1 MSKELEALKNYVWL
15 FEKLAY
21 WSGHD
26 LSELEY
32 EYDYK
37 KDENILHEAL
47 TPPTAK
53 EVCEA
58 LSKLIGNAYYEN
70 KIFYENELKI
80 EEICYLARDM
90 GKNIDII
97 VFNNYSLPPHIITM
111 IGRFYEGLENE

>member
-1 MSKELEALKNYVWL
+1 MNKELEALKELTNYQCITTEYFNTLVETL
-15 FEKLAY
+15 EK
-21 WSGHD
+21 
-26 LSELEY
+26 
-32 EYDYK
+32 
-37 KDENILHEAL
+37 AL
-47 TPPTAK
+47 TPPTAE
-53 EVCEA
+53 EVCDE

-97 VFNNYSLPPHIITM
+97 RFNNYSLPPHIITM